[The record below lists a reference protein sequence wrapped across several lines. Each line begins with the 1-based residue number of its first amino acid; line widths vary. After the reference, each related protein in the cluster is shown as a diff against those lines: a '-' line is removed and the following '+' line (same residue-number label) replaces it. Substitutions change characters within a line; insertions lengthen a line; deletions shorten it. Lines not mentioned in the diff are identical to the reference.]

1 MNKPFFFIFSFLITF
16 MMSSCSSDDTT
27 AVVEPETAKYV
38 IGTYALSSIS
48 TTSGTAVSGVTGS
61 VVVTQNTSSTVT
73 IKSALVFKTGTSTSN
88 STVTL
93 DYTIVKNG
101 SNYDVLDAAK
111 AKVGTVIGSQLTLAV
126 TNFSSGVSYNG
137 IFTKQ

>member
-1 MNKPFFFIFSFLITF
+1 
-16 MMSSCSSDDTT
+16 MSSCSSDDTTT

-48 TTSGTAVSGVTGS
+48 TASGSAVSGVTGS
-61 VVVTQNTSSTVT
+61 AVVTLHTSSTVT

-88 STVTL
+88 STITL

-101 SNYDVLDAAK
+101 SNYDVMDGGNV
-111 AKVGTVIGSQLTLAV
+111 KVGTIVGSQLTFAV
-126 TNFSSGVSYNG
+126 TNFSSGIAYTG